1 MDARPTTGQGTS
13 LTRRELFTILL
24 IAAIQLV
31 NIVDFMMVMPLGPDF
46 SRSLGIPVSELGT
59 IGGSYTA
66 AASIAGLLGSL
77 FLDRFD
83 RKKALLVAMAGLTLG
98 TFTGSQA
105 RGLGSLVLARVI
117 AGAFGG
123 PATSLSYS
131 IIADVV
137 PPERR
142 GRAMG
147 IVMVAFGVAS
157 VFGVPLGLE
166 LAFRFD
172 WRAPFVALAVVS
184 LVVTTI
190 VSMKLPPMTTHLGT
204 GHGSPIQHL
213 RGLVRTDVMVS
224 YAMTFCLMLGSF
236 IVIPNISAYVL
247 YNVHYPREHLGVLY
261 ASGGAVSI
269 IATPFIGRI
278 VDRFGSARVGSVGS
292 LAMTSI
298 IFAGFA
304 RFPPLIS
311 PLPTFVLFMLSSSLR
326 NVSCNTLTTKV
337 PHPDERASFAS
348 VQSAVQHMAAACGA
362 FSASRILSE
371 TASHELVGMSTVA
384 TISIAISFALP
395 PLLFA
400 VEARLRRRDSRAPA
414 PGVSA
419 EGSALPASGSSARP
433 PHEAP

>member
-1 MDARPTTGQGTS
+1 MAEPNALT
-13 LTRRELFTILL
+13 LTRRELSIILL
-24 IAAIQLV
+24 IAGIQLV

-46 SRSLGIPVSELGT
+46 SKSLDIPVSKLGI

-98 TFTGSQA
+98 TFMGSQA
-105 RGLGSLVLARVI
+105 RGFGSLVLARVI

-137 PPERR
+137 PPQRR

-166 LAFRFD
+166 LAYRFD
-172 WRAPFVALAVVS
+172 WRAPFIALAAVSMGVSVVVS
-184 LVVTTI
+184 V
-190 VSMKLPPMTTHLGT
+190 MLPPMTEHLGA
-204 GHGSPIQHL
+204 GHGGAIAHL
-213 RGLVRTDVMVS
+213 RGLVRLDVLTS

-236 IVIPNISAYVL
+236 ILIPNISSFVL
-247 YNVHYPREHLGVLY
+247 YNLRYPREHLGLLY
-261 ASGGAVSI
+261 AAGGGVSI
-269 IATPFIGRI
+269 LATPFIGRL
-278 VDRFGSARVGSVGS
+278 VDKLGSARVGSFGS
-292 LAMTSI
+292 LAMATV
-298 IFAGFA
+298 IFVGFA

-311 PLPTFVLFMLSSSLR
+311 PLPMFVLFMLSSSLR

-337 PHPDERASFAS
+337 PYPDERASFAS

-371 TASHELVGMSTVA
+371 TPAHELVGIDTVA
-384 TISIAISFALP
+384 MISIFISFALP
-395 PLLFA
+395 PLLFTI
-400 VEARLRRRDSRAPA
+400 ERRIRRRDTAKP
-414 PGVSA
+414 PHVVSV
-419 EGSALPASGSSARP
+419 ESASLASGSSARP
-433 PHEAP
+433 PHEAPKA

>member
-1 MDARPTTGQGTS
+1 MPDLSAGDR

-24 IAAIQLV
+24 IAAIQLI
-31 NIVDFMMVMPLGPDF
+31 NIIDFMMVMPLGPDF

-83 RKKALLVAMAGLTLG
+83 RKKALLVAMTGLVLG
-98 TFTGSQA
+98 TFMGSQA
-105 RGLGSLVLARVI
+105 RGFGSLVLARVI

-137 PPERR
+137 PPHRR

-166 LAFRFD
+166 LAYRFD
-172 WRAPFVALAVVS
+172 WRAPFVALAAVG
-184 LVVTTI
+184 LVVTAA
-190 VSMKLPPMTTHLGT
+190 VGVLLAPMTSHLGA
-204 GHGSPIQHL
+204 GHGGAIAHL
-213 RGLVRTDVMVS
+213 RGLWRADVLVS
-224 YAMTFCLMLGSF
+224 YAMAFSLMLGSF
-236 IVIPNISAYVL
+236 ILIPNISAFVL
-247 YNVHYPREHLGVLY
+247 FNLHYPREHLGVLY
-261 ASGGAVSI
+261 AAGGAVSI

-278 VDRFGSARVGSVGS
+278 VDRFGSARVGSLGS
-292 LAMTSI
+292 LALTMV
-298 IFAGFA
+298 IFFGFA

-311 PLPTFVLFMLSSSLR
+311 PLPMFVFFMFASSLR

-337 PHPDERASFAS
+337 PRPDERASFAS
-348 VQSAVQHMAAACGA
+348 VQSAVQHMAAAFGA
-362 FSASRILSE
+362 FGASRILSE
-371 TASHELVGMSTVA
+371 TPEHDLVGMGTVA
-384 TISIAISFALP
+384 AISIAVSFALP
-395 PLLFA
+395 PLLF
-400 VEARLRRRDSRAPA
+400 VIESRIRRRDAADPQA
-414 PGVSA
+414 PGAVSVSA
-419 EGSALPASGSSARP
+419 GSASPASGSSARP